1 MRGVVRDAAPH
12 DGPIVG
18 SYLGLPTAMSYQ
30 R

>member
-1 MRGVVRDAAPH
+1 MTEMVRDAARH
-12 DGPIVG
+12 YGPIVP

>member
-1 MRGVVRDAAPH
+1 MSVVILAPAPH

-18 SYLGLPTAMSYQ
+18 SYQGLPTALSYQ

>member
-1 MRGVVRDAAPH
+1 MIVLVLELAPH

-18 SYLGLPTAMSYQ
+18 SYQGLPSALSYQ

>member
-1 MRGVVRDAAPH
+1 MSDPVPDPAPH

-18 SYLGLPTAMSYQ
+18 SYQGLPTALSYQ

>member
-1 MRGVVRDAAPH
+1 MSVLVPELAPH

-18 SYLGLPTAMSYQ
+18 SYLGLPNAMSYQ